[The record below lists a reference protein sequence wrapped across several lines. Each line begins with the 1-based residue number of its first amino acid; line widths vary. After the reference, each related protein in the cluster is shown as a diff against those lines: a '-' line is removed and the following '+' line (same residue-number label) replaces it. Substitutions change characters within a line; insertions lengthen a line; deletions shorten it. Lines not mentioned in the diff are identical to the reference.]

1 MTRQKPWSKHE
12 AAILL
17 DGYLRIVNSG
27 VPKKDVIEDV
37 SSKLRTM
44 AILQGEEIDDIY
56 RNTNGISFQLS
67 SMESA
72 YHGYTIMKPA
82 THLFKEV
89 VELYRNNPDEF
100 KKLLTE
106 SLTMTSA
113 KKNPSQDDFMSWLA
127 FKTTSAKRAE
137 FRSLYNDINKLYN
150 RAKGLNCASFFE
162 DISIE
167 KVKDASVIVNSDTL
181 FRVFHR
187 KKYEASKEALDYVLQ
202 YLHEFTVTG
211 TPQDEAPAIQEA
223 PVSNDNSLDLDSI
236 PAPVHEAPASQD
248 DDVLE
253 ESYASSHADIP
264 ETIIESASL
273 PVADSLIEQQTP
285 VIESHVNP
293 AKVDEPKASNSE
305 EGAADLQ
312 STKPESVRE
321 VKLEDQI
328 EAVLWAECEKN
339 SYGTTVSFIR
349 GKLPNARP
357 NDIKSILT
365 SAPWAK
371 YELGVWKY
379 IAAPES
385 TPEVNDS
392 TETISAPEP
401 TRKVT
406 ETDTDLTL
414 KSRYP
419 VVYKRLINAFE
430 EAAQKGLTKLTI
442 DQLNELT
449 GKISRTTVLQDIL
462 SQASWVTRDGQY
474 YILVDSHDD
483 LASSEQ
489 VLLSFSNRTSLA
501 FSKPAKLVYFGE
513 ELSGPCAW
521 KELYVR
527 FFEALY
533 DDYPHLF
540 SPGMRF
546 SSKVSG
552 PVDLGNHDM
561 FLSMRAP
568 RLLNCGDKNL
578 ILETNL
584 SADHIVDRVKY
595 LLDRCRVDYE
605 NVEIYYT
612 VAAGKKESEHPQATS
627 QPVKSST
634 TEEKSSSKVEIEPSK
649 KTKFV
654 HTPGDQKLMDA
665 DPDAFRAVYY
675 ALKKR
680 TDGKNI
686 YCGTTALYNDLEGK
700 YLRRTITEILEG
712 ASWAKKS
719 GERYFAFC
727 DADREQA
734 FKQKAEEKERDA
746 RTEFFAWLPSA
757 VPAAQVKDL
766 ILDSQEIIETLVQK
780 KLLKQT
786 LFLTTT
792 ICQVEGAEK
801 QVKRAFSSKR
811 KQDSASTLLKAY
823 ATYLR
828 EKKNL
833 GSVEPKVDVTPDEGW
848 IRFDFSN
855 SDSFYGTVP
864 VYCALD
870 GQIIDEKN
878 WARVLVAIADRE
890 IAKNNLAIQN
900 LYKHA
905 LIPNRKDLPFFLK
918 KAIPGQNCIQLS
930 NGYWINVN
938 YVIPRLLDQIQ
949 ALCLQAGYT
958 KRQAVFYGIPRQ
970 MAPAR
975 EKSKSEEKE
984 QLPLPSEAPLYSSI
998 LSDKFV
1004 RGFRLGSG
1012 LDMKKFKR
1020 YYEEKTGSAIET
1032 SDSEIETIITCCGIR
1047 YDDKIFVPAAM
1058 LPPELREELL
1068 AFIRDSLNAGKPALY
1083 YEAIFREFS
1092 ERFLDHYIYSAEMLR
1107 SYISYYNNGE
1117 FFLSGQY
1124 ISKDGAVEANPYDEV
1139 KEYLI
1144 SARVPVESDKI
1155 CLDLSHIPQRKI
1167 MQILGSN
1174 AEFVNNG
1181 VLVNNGTNSYF
1192 HVDIIQFSQEDL
1204 DNIRVLIEGTI
1215 KQREFISGTELV
1227 DTIRVK
1233 LPHITDNNSQ
1243 ISSLGLRDAIK
1254 FHLRDYFSFA
1264 GNVIS
1269 AKNKPISMA
1278 DVFSSYAKNNPE
1290 FTIAELVKLA
1300 EEMNSSIYFDSVYE
1314 SAIRVDAKRFIA
1326 KAMAHFNIEET
1337 DAVID
1342 RFCQTDFVS
1351 LQDITAFS
1359 FFPDAGYPWNTHLL
1373 ESYVY
1378 AFSKKYRLLHSGF
1391 NRGSSVGAVVKQS
1404 SGINSFDELLSQ
1416 ALANSDTRLNKED
1429 ALSFFVNRGFLAR
1442 RNYSNIE
1449 AVLLQAKTKRNTKE
1463 RE

>member
-1 MTRQKPWSKHE
+1 MTRQKPWTKHE

-17 DGYLRIVNSG
+17 DGYLRVVNSG
-27 VPKKDVIEDV
+27 VSKKDVIEEV
-37 SSKLRTM
+37 SSKLRAM

-72 YHGYTIMKPA
+72 YHGYAIMKPA
-82 THLFKEV
+82 THLFTEV

-100 KKLLTE
+100 NKLLTE
-106 SLTMTSA
+106 SLAMTSA

-127 FKTTSAKRAE
+127 FKTSA
-137 FRSLYNDINKLYN
+137 
-150 RAKGLNCASFFE
+150 
-162 DISIE
+162 
-167 KVKDASVIVNSDTL
+167 VVNSDTF

-202 YLHEFTVTG
+202 YLHEFTGTG
-211 TPQDEAPAIQEA
+211 TPQDGASAKQVA
-223 PVSNDNSLDLDSI
+223 PVSNDGSLDLDSI
-236 PAPVHEAPASQD
+236 PAPAYDAPASHD

-253 ESYASSHADIP
+253 ESDASLQADTP

-273 PVADSLIEQQTP
+273 PVVDGLTEQQSP
-285 VIESHVNP
+285 DIESHVNP
-293 AKVDEPKASNSE
+293 SEVEEPKASNGE
-305 EGAADLQ
+305 EKASDLQ
-312 STKPESVRE
+312 STKPESVQE

-328 EAVLWAECEKN
+328 EAVLLAECEKN

-357 NDIKSILT
+357 NDIKSILI

-379 IAAPES
+379 IAAPENTSEVYDSAEKIS
-385 TPEVNDS
+385 TPES
-392 TETISAPEP
+392 TK
-401 TRKVT
+401 KVI

-414 KSRYP
+414 RSRYP

-430 EAAQKGLTKLTI
+430 EAAKKGLTKLTI

-449 GKISRTTVLQDIL
+449 GKISRTTVLQDVL
-462 SQASWVTRDGQY
+462 SQASWVTRDGRY

-489 VLLSFSNRTSLA
+489 VLLSFNNRTSLA

-561 FLSMRAP
+561 YLSMRAP

-578 ILETNL
+578 LLETNL

-612 VAAGKKESEHPQATS
+612 VAAASKKESEHSQATS
-627 QPVKSST
+627 QPVKST
-634 TEEKSSSKVEIEPSK
+634 ATEEKTSSKVEIEPSK

-686 YCGTTALYNDLEGK
+686 YCGATALYNDLEGK

-734 FKQKAEEKERDA
+734 YKQKAEEKERET

-757 VPAAQVKDL
+757 VPPAQVKDL

-811 KQDSASTLLKAY
+811 KQDSAATLLKAY

-833 GSVEPKVDVTPDEGW
+833 GGAGAKVDITPEEGW
-848 IRFDFSN
+848 ILFDFTN
-855 SDSFYGTVP
+855 SDSFYGTIP

-870 GQIIDEKN
+870 GQTIDEKN

-890 IAKNNLAIQN
+890 ISKNNLAIQS

-905 LIPNRKDLPFFLK
+905 LISNRKDLPFFLR

-938 YVIPRLLDQIQ
+938 YVIPRLMDQIQ
-949 ALCLQAGYT
+949 AFCLQAGYT
-958 KRQAVFYGIPRQ
+958 KRQAVFYGVPRQ

-975 EKSKSEEKE
+975 EKSKPEEKE
-984 QLPLPSEAPLYSSI
+984 QLPLPTEAPLYSSI

-1032 SDSEIETIITCCGIR
+1032 SDSEIEAIITRCGIM
-1047 YDDKIFVPAAM
+1047 YDDKIFVPSAM
-1058 LPPELREELL
+1058 LPPELREELF

-1092 ERFLDHYIYSAEMLR
+1092 ERFLDHYIYSVEMLK
-1107 SYISYYNNGE
+1107 SYISFYNNGE

-1124 ISKDGAVEANPYDEV
+1124 VSKDGAVEANPYDEV

-1144 SARVPVESDKI
+1144 AAGVPVESDKI
-1155 CLDLSHIPQRKI
+1155 CLDLSHIPERKI

-1181 VLVNNGTNSYF
+1181 VLVNNGANSYF
-1192 HVDIIQFSQEDL
+1192 HVDVIQFSEEDL
-1204 DNIRVLIEGTI
+1204 NAIRALIADTI
-1215 KQREFISGTELV
+1215 RQREFISGTELV
-1227 DTIRVK
+1227 DTMRVK
-1233 LPHITDNNSQ
+1233 LPHITDNNAQ
-1243 ISSLGLRDAIK
+1243 VSSLGLRDAIK

-1269 AKNKPISMA
+1269 SKNKQISMA

-1290 FTIAELVKLA
+1290 FTIAELAKLA

-1314 SAIRVDAKRFIA
+1314 NAIRVDAKRFIS
-1326 KAMAHFNIEET
+1326 KAMAHFKIEET

-1391 NRGSSVGAVVKQS
+1391 NRGSSVGAVVKRA
-1404 SGINSFDELLSQ
+1404 SGIVSFDELLSQ
-1416 ALANSDTRLNKED
+1416 ALAGSDTRLSKED

-1449 AVLLQAKTKRNTKE
+1449 AVLLQAKTKRNTKGT
-1463 RE
+1463 